1 MRRHMVK
8 LRRMIVFVVMPM
20 VVRHYY
26 DALSM
31 GGC

>member
-1 MRRHMVK
+1 MRRHMVNV
-8 LRRMIVFVVMPM
+8 RRMMVFMVMPM

-26 DALSM
+26 DALGM